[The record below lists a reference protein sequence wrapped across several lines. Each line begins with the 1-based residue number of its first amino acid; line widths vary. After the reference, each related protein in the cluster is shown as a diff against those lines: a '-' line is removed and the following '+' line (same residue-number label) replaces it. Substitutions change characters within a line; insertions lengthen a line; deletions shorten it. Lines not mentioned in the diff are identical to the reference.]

1 MRHTGGM
8 DATTSTNAAVGDLPT
23 TLQIGRLS
31 VSPPVVLA
39 PMAGVTTA
47 PYRTLC
53 RRFGNEM
60 AFDDTTQPPG
70 DATNAV
76 GGLYVNQMITARA
89 LIEGHRKMM
98 ESAKY
103 ADGETPRSIQLYGTD
118 PYWIGEAVKK
128 LVSEGAVDHIDMNLG
143 CPVAKITRHGGG
155 SALPWRH
162 NLLRDIVRA
171 MVSNAEDVPVTLK
184 FRIGIDDDHITM
196 LDTGKIAEDEGAA
209 AVALHARTAEQAYSG
224 TARWDTIA
232 ELKQHVTSIPVL
244 GNGDIW
250 EASDAIAMMRE
261 TGCDGVVIG
270 RGCLGRPWLF
280 RELTQGLSGRDITPA
295 PSLHGVIK
303 IMTTHL
309 DLLTDWLG
317 EDRGTRD
324 FRKHT
329 SWYLKG
335 FPVGGQFRQQVNQ
348 MKSREQ
354 MLDLLHSLEDEEFPP
369 EAARLT
375 RGHSHG
381 PKRVILPYGWLDDR
395 ESRTPPGVKADAFTS
410 GG

>member
-1 MRHTGGM
+1 MTV
-8 DATTSTNAAVGDLPT
+8 T
-23 TLQIGRLS
+23 
-31 VSPPVVLA
+31 PPVVLA

-60 AFDDTTQPPG
+60 AYDDATPAPG
-70 DATNAV
+70 DAVTAV

-89 LIEGHRKMM
+89 LIEGHQKMLH
-98 ESAKY
+98 AARY

-118 PYWIGEAVKK
+118 PYWIGEGVKK
-128 LVSEGAVDHIDMNLG
+128 LVGEGSVDHIDMNLG
-143 CPVAKITRHGGG
+143 CPVPKITRHGGG

-162 NLLRDIVRA
+162 RLLRDIVRA
-171 MVSNAEDVPVTLK
+171 MVSNAGDIPVTLK

-224 TARWDTIA
+224 NARWDSIGQ
-232 ELKQHVTSIPVL
+232 LKQHVTSIPVL

-250 EASDAIAMMRE
+250 EASDAIAMMQQ

-280 RELTQGLSGRDITPA
+280 RELTQGLRGDDITPA
-295 PSLHGVIK
+295 PSFHGVVK
-303 IMTTHL
+303 IMLEHL
-309 DLLTDWLG
+309 DLLTTWLG

-335 FPVGGQFRQQVNQ
+335 FPVGGQIRQQINQ
-348 MKSREQ
+348 MNSREE
-354 MLDLLHSLEDEEFPP
+354 MLSILETLPDVEFPP
-369 EAARLT
+369 EAARVT

-381 PKRVILPYGWLDDR
+381 PKRVILPHGWLENRDDP
-395 ESRTPPGVKADAFTS
+395 TPPGVLASAFSS

>member
-1 MRHTGGM
+1 
-8 DATTSTNAAVGDLPT
+8 
-23 TLQIGRLS
+23 
-31 VSPPVVLA
+31 
-39 PMAGVTTA
+39 MAGVTTA
-47 PYRTLC
+47 PYRTMC

-60 AFDDTTQPPG
+60 AYDDPNPAPG
-70 DATNAV
+70 DAVTAT

-89 LIEGHRKMM
+89 LIEGHKKMLH
-98 ESAKY
+98 SARY

-118 PYWIGEAVKK
+118 PYWIGEGVKK
-128 LVSEGAVDHIDMNLG
+128 LVDEGAVDHIDMNLG

-162 NLLRDIVRA
+162 HLLRDIVRA
-171 MVSNAEDVPVTLK
+171 MVSNAGDIPVTLK

-224 TARWDTIA
+224 NARWDTIA

-250 EASDAIAMMRE
+250 EASDAIEMMTQ

-280 RELTQGLSGRDITPA
+280 RELTQGLAGRDITPA

-335 FPVGGQFRQQVNQ
+335 FPVGGQLRQQINQ
-348 MKSREQ
+348 MKSRDQ
-354 MLDLLHSLEDEEFPP
+354 MLELLGTLVDEEFPA

-381 PKRVILPYGWLDDR
+381 PKRVVLPHGWL
-395 ESRTPPGVKADAFTS
+395 ESREDPTPPGALASAFSS

>member
-1 MRHTGGM
+1 M
-8 DATTSTNAAVGDLPT
+8 DSETSPT
-23 TLQIGRLS
+23 AMTAGIPTSLHIGRLT
-31 VSPPVVLA
+31 VTPPVVLA

-60 AFDDTTQPPG
+60 AYDDATQPPG
-70 DATNAV
+70 DAVTAT

-89 LIEGHRKMM
+89 LIEGHRKML

-128 LVSEGAVDHIDMNLG
+128 LVGEGAVDHIDMNLG

-184 FRIGIDDDHITM
+184 FRVGIDDDHITM
-196 LDTGKIAEDEGAA
+196 LDTGKIAEDEGAS

-224 TARWDTIA
+224 TARWEAIG

-250 EASDAIAMMRE
+250 EASDAIAMMRQ

-280 RELTQGLSGRDITPA
+280 RELTQGLSGRDVTPA
-295 PSLHGVIK
+295 PSLHGVIR

-317 EDRGTRD
+317 VDRGTRD

-329 SWYLKG
+329 GWYLKG
-335 FPVGGQFRQQVNQ
+335 FPVGGELRQKINQ
-348 MKSREQ
+348 MSSREE
-354 MLDLLHSLEDEEFPP
+354 MLDLLSTLPDEEFPP
-369 EAARLT
+369 SAARMT

-381 PKRVILPYGWLDDR
+381 PKRVVLPHGWLDDR
-395 ESRTPPGVKADAFTS
+395 DSRVPPGVKADAFTS

>member
-1 MRHTGGM
+1 M
-8 DATTSTNAAVGDLPT
+8 SVIPSSLS
-23 TLQIGRLS
+23 IGRIT
-31 VSPPVVLA
+31 VTPPVVLA

-60 AFDDTTQPPG
+60 PFADDTPAPG
-70 DATNAV
+70 DAVTAT

-89 LIEGHRKMM
+89 LMEGHKKMLH
-98 ESAKY
+98 SAEF

-128 LVSEGAVDHIDMNLG
+128 LVDEGKVDHIDMNLG
-143 CPVAKITRHGGG
+143 CPVPKVTRHGGG
-155 SALPWRH
+155 SALPWH
-162 NLLRDIVRA
+162 HHLLRDIVNA
-171 MVSNAEDVPVTLK
+171 MVSNAQDVPVTLK

-196 LDTGKIAEDEGAA
+196 LDTGRIAEDEGAA

-224 TARWDTIA
+224 NARWDAIA

-250 EASDAIAMMRE
+250 EAADAVAMME
-261 TGCDGVVIG
+261 QSGCDGVVVG

-280 RELTQGLSGRDITPA
+280 RELAEGLRGDPITAA
-295 PSLHGVIK
+295 PSMHEVIR
-303 IMTTHL
+303 IMVTHL
-309 DLLTDWLG
+309 DLLTEWLG

-329 SWYLKG
+329 SWYLRG
-335 FPVGGQFRQQVNQ
+335 FAVGGEVRRRIA
-348 MKSREQ
+348 MMSSRAD
-354 MLDLLHSLEDEEFPP
+354 MLSILETLDDEVFPP

-381 PKRVILPYGWLDDR
+381 PKKVILPHGWIEGRDDH
-395 ESRTPPGVKADAFTS
+395 TPPGVLASAFSS

>member
-1 MRHTGGM
+1 MS
-8 DATTSTNAAVGDLPT
+8 ALPT
-23 TLQIGRLS
+23 ELKIGPIT

-60 AFDDTTQPPG
+60 PYDEDNPAPG
-70 DATNAV
+70 DAKNAS

-89 LIEGHRKMM
+89 LIEGHKKMM
-98 ESAKY
+98 HSAEF
-103 ADGETPRSIQLYGTD
+103 AEGETPRSIQLYGTD
-118 PYWIGEAVKK
+118 PYWIGEGVKK
-128 LVSEGAVDHIDMNLG
+128 LVSEGKVDHIDMNLG

-162 NLLRDIVRA
+162 ALLRDIVKA
-171 MVSNAEDVPVTLK
+171 MVSNAEGVPVTLK

-209 AVALHARTAEQAYSG
+209 AIALHARTAEQAYSG
-224 TARWDTIA
+224 TARWEAIG
-232 ELKQHVTSIPVL
+232 ELKSHVTSIPVL

-250 EASDAIAMMRE
+250 EASDAIAMME
-261 TGCDGVVIG
+261 QTGCDGVVVG

-280 RELTQGLSGRDITPA
+280 RELTQGLRGDDITPA
-295 PSLHGVIK
+295 PSLHGVVK
-303 IMTTHL
+303 IMVTHL

-335 FPVGGQFRQQVNQ
+335 FPVGGKLRKEIS
-348 MKSREQ
+348 MMSSREE
-354 MLDLLHSLEDEEFPP
+354 MLDILGTLTDQEFPP

-381 PKRVILPYGWLDDR
+381 PRKVALPHGWLTTRDDP
-395 ESRTPPGVKADAFTS
+395 TPPGVLASSFSS

>member
-1 MRHTGGM
+1 MES
-8 DATTSTNAAVGDLPT
+8 ATDSLPT
-23 TLQIGRLS
+23 TLKIGRMT

-53 RRFGNEM
+53 RRFGNGM
-60 AFDDTTQPPG
+60 AFDDATPAPG
-70 DATNAV
+70 DATSAH

-89 LIEGHRKMM
+89 LIEGHAKMLH
-98 ESAKY
+98 SAQF
-103 ADGETPRSIQLYGTD
+103 AEGENPRSIQLYGTD

-128 LVSEGAVDHIDMNLG
+128 LVGEGKVDHIDMNLG
-143 CPVAKITRHGGG
+143 CPVPKVTRHGGG
-155 SALPWRH
+155 SALPWH
-162 NLLRDIVRA
+162 HHLLRDIARA
-171 MVSNAEDVPVTLK
+171 MVSNAEDIPVTLK
-184 FRIGIDDDHITM
+184 FRIGIDDEHVTM
-196 LDTGKIAEDEGAA
+196 LDTGRIAEDEGIA

-224 TARWDTIA
+224 NARWDAIG
-232 ELKQHVTSIPVL
+232 ELKSRVTSIPVL

-250 EASDAIAMMRE
+250 EASDAIAMME
-261 TGCDGVVIG
+261 HTGCDGVVVG

-280 RELTQGLSGRDITPA
+280 RELTEGLRGDTITPA
-295 PSLHGVIK
+295 PSMHEVIR
-303 IMTTHL
+303 IMVEHL

-317 EDRGTRD
+317 TDRGTRD

-335 FPVGGQFRQQVNQ
+335 FAVGGSVRKQIA
-348 MKSREQ
+348 MMSSRDE
-354 MLDLLHSLEDEEFPP
+354 MLSILETLDDEPFPDG
-369 EAARLT
+369 AARLT

-381 PKRVILPYGWLDDR
+381 PRRVVLPNGWLESRDD
-395 ESRTPPGVKADAFTS
+395 RTPPGVLASAFSS

>member
-1 MRHTGGM
+1 MT
-8 DATTSTNAAVGDLPT
+8 ATIAPNAALPQQ
-23 TLQIGRLS
+23 LSIGRMT

-53 RRFGNEM
+53 RRFGAEQ
-60 AFDDTTQPPG
+60 AFDDPTPTPG
-70 DATNAV
+70 DERTAP

-89 LIEGHRKMM
+89 LIEGHKKMLHAS
-98 ESAKY
+98 EFAE
-103 ADGETPRSIQLYGTD
+103 GETPRSIQLYGTD

-128 LVSEGAVDHIDMNLG
+128 LVGEGRVDHIDMNLG
-143 CPVAKITRHGGG
+143 CPVPKVTRHGGG

-171 MVSNAEDVPVTLK
+171 MVANAEDVPITLK

-196 LDTGKIAEDEGAA
+196 LDTGRIAEDEGAA

-224 TARWDTIA
+224 TARWDAIG
-232 ELKQHVTSIPVL
+232 ELKSHVTSIPVL

-250 EASDAIAMMRE
+250 EASDAIAMMQY
-261 TGCDGVVIG
+261 TGCDGVVVG

-280 RELTQGLSGRDITPA
+280 RELSEGLTGRPISPA
-295 PSLHGVIK
+295 PSLHEVVA
-303 IMTTHL
+303 IMLEHL
-309 DLLTDWLG
+309 DLLSAWLG
-317 EDRGTRD
+317 DDRGVRD

-335 FPVGGQFRQQVNQ
+335 FPVGPAMRHELGQLADRQQ
-348 MKSREQ
+348 
-354 MLDLLHSLEDEEFPP
+354 LIDLLERFADEPFPP

-381 PKRVILPYGWLDDR
+381 PKRVVLPHGWLADRDDP
-395 ESRTPPGVKADAFTS
+395 TPPGAASAAYTS

>member
-1 MRHTGGM
+1 
-8 DATTSTNAAVGDLPT
+8 
-23 TLQIGRLS
+23 
-31 VSPPVVLA
+31 
-39 PMAGVTTA
+39 MAGVTTA

-60 AFDDTTQPPG
+60 AYDETAQPPG
-70 DATNAV
+70 DSTTAV

-89 LIEGHRKMM
+89 LIEGHKKMLQ
-98 ESAKY
+98 SARY
-103 ADGETPRSIQLYGTD
+103 AAGETPRSIQLYGTD

-128 LVSEGAVDHIDMNLG
+128 LVDEGAVDHIDMNLG

-155 SALPWRH
+155 SALPWRQV
-162 NLLRDIVRA
+162 LLRDIVRA
-171 MVSNAEDVPVTLK
+171 MVANAGDIPVTLK

-209 AVALHARTAEQAYSG
+209 AVALHARTAHQAYSG
-224 TARWDTIA
+224 TARWEAIA

-250 EASDAIAMMRE
+250 EASDAIAMMTQ

-280 RELTQGLSGRDITPA
+280 RELTQGLEGRDITPA

-317 EDRGTRD
+317 VDRGTRD

-329 SWYLKG
+329 GWYLKG
-335 FPVGGQFRQQVNQ
+335 FPVGGELRQKINQ
-348 MKSREQ
+348 MSSREQ
-354 MLDLLHSLEDEEFPP
+354 MLDLLGSLHDEEFPP
-369 EAARLT
+369 GAARMT
-375 RGHSHG
+375 RGHSYG
-381 PKRVILPYGWLDDR
+381 PKKVSLPHGWLNDR
-395 ESRTPPGVKADAFTS
+395 DNPVPPGVKASAFTS

>member
-1 MRHTGGM
+1 MT
-8 DATTSTNAAVGDLPT
+8 
-23 TLQIGRLS
+23 

-53 RRFGNEM
+53 RRFGNNIPYDQP
-60 AFDDTTQPPG
+60 ALPPG
-70 DATNAV
+70 DARTAT

-89 LIEGHRKMM
+89 LIEGHEKMLRAAAFAEG
-98 ESAKY
+98 ES
-103 ADGETPRSIQLYGTD
+103 PRSIQLYGTD

-128 LVSEGAVDHIDMNLG
+128 LVGEGSVDHIDMNLG
-143 CPVAKITRHGGG
+143 CPVPKVTRHGGG

-162 NLLRDIVRA
+162 HLLREIVRA
-171 MVSNAEDVPVTLK
+171 MVTNAEDVPVTLK
-184 FRIGIDDDHITM
+184 FRVGIDDDHITM
-196 LDTGKIAEDEGAA
+196 FDTGRIAEDEGVAA
-209 AVALHARTAEQAYSG
+209 IALHARTTEQAYSG
-224 TARWDTIA
+224 MARWDSIG

-250 EASDAIAMMRE
+250 EASDAITMME
-261 TGCDGVVIG
+261 QTGCDGVVVG

-280 RELTQGLSGRDITPA
+280 RELTEGLRGEPITPA
-295 PSLHGVIK
+295 PSLHEIIR
-303 IMTTHL
+303 IMVTHL
-309 DLLTDWLG
+309 DLLTDWMG
-317 EDRGTRD
+317 TDRGTRD

-335 FPVGGQFRQQVNQ
+335 FPVGGELRKKIA
-348 MKSREQ
+348 MMSSRDE
-354 MLDLLHSLEDEEFPP
+354 MLSILETLEDEPFPA

-381 PKRVILPYGWLDDR
+381 PKKVILPHGWL
-395 ESRTPPGVKADAFTS
+395 ESRDDPTPPGALASAYAS

>member
-1 MRHTGGM
+1 MS
-8 DATTSTNAAVGDLPT
+8 ALPT
-23 TLQIGRLS
+23 ELKIGPIT

-60 AFDDTTQPPG
+60 AYDDTTPAPG
-70 DATNAV
+70 DAQNAS

-89 LIEGHRKMM
+89 LIEGHKKMM
-98 ESAKY
+98 HSAEF
-103 ADGETPRSIQLYGTD
+103 AEGETPRSIQLYGTD
-118 PYWIGEAVKK
+118 PYWIGEGVKK
-128 LVSEGAVDHIDMNLG
+128 LVSEGKVDHIDMNLG

-162 NLLRDIVRA
+162 ALLRDIVKA
-171 MVSNAEDVPVTLK
+171 MVSNAEGVPVTLK

-209 AVALHARTAEQAYSG
+209 AIALHARTAEQAYSG
-224 TARWDTIA
+224 TARWETIG
-232 ELKQHVTSIPVL
+232 ELKSHITSIPVL

-250 EASDAIAMMRE
+250 EASDAIAMME
-261 TGCDGVVIG
+261 QTGCDGVVVG

-280 RELTQGLSGRDITPA
+280 RELTQGLRGDVITPA
-295 PSLHGVIK
+295 PSLHGVVK
-303 IMTTHL
+303 IMVTHL

-335 FPVGGQFRQQVNQ
+335 FSVGGKLRKEIS
-348 MKSREQ
+348 MMSSREE
-354 MLDLLHSLEDEEFPP
+354 MLDILGTLKDEEFPP

-381 PKRVILPYGWLDDR
+381 PRKVALPHGWLTTRDDP
-395 ESRTPPGVKADAFTS
+395 TPPGVLASAFSS

>member
-1 MRHTGGM
+1 MGM
-8 DATTSTNAAVGDLPT
+8 ESLPT
-23 TLQIGRLS
+23 ELKIGRMT

-60 AFDDTTQPPG
+60 PYDDPTPAPG
-70 DATNAV
+70 DATTAI

-89 LIEGHRKMM
+89 LIEGHQKMLHAAQFA
-98 ESAKY
+98 E
-103 ADGETPRSIQLYGTD
+103 GENPRSIQLYGTD

-128 LVSEGAVDHIDMNLG
+128 LVDEGQVDHIDMNLG
-143 CPVAKITRHGGG
+143 CPVPKVTRHGGG
-155 SALPWRH
+155 SALPWH
-162 NLLRDIVRA
+162 HHLLRDIVRA
-171 MVSNAEDVPVTLK
+171 MVSNSGDIPVTLK

-224 TARWDTIA
+224 TARWEAIA

-261 TGCDGVVIG
+261 TGCDGVVVG

-280 RELTQGLSGRDITPA
+280 RELAQGLRGDDITPA
-295 PSLHGVIK
+295 PSLHGVINV
-303 IMTTHL
+303 MVEHL
-309 DLLTDWLG
+309 DLLTTWLG

-335 FPVGGQFRQQVNQ
+335 FPVGGAIRKEVA
-348 MKSREQ
+348 MMTSRED
-354 MLDLLHSLEDEEFPP
+354 MLGVLQALPNEAFPP

-381 PKRVILPYGWLDDR
+381 PKRVVLPHGWL
-395 ESRTPPGVKADAFTS
+395 ESRDDPTPPGALASSFVS

>member
-1 MRHTGGM
+1 M
-8 DATTSTNAAVGDLPT
+8 DASTTPDAAVADLPT
-23 TLQIGRLS
+23 TLQIGRMT

-39 PMAGVTTA
+39 PMAGVPTA

-70 DATNAV
+70 DATTAV

-89 LIEGHRKMM
+89 LIEGHRKMLAA
-98 ESAKY
+98 AKF

-128 LVSEGAVDHIDMNLG
+128 LVSEGSADHIDMNLG

-184 FRIGIDDDHITM
+184 FRVGIDDAHITM

-224 TARWDTIA
+224 NARWNTIA

-250 EASDAIAMMRE
+250 EATDAIAMMRE

-309 DLLTDWLG
+309 DLLTNWLG
-317 EDRGTRD
+317 TDRGTRD

-335 FPVGGQFRQQVNQ
+335 FPVGGELRQRINQ

-354 MLDLLHSLEDEEFPP
+354 MLELLATLPDEEFPP
-369 EAARLT
+369 GAARLT

-381 PKRVILPYGWLDDR
+381 PKRVVLPHGWLDDR
-395 ESRTPPGVKADAFTS
+395 ESRIPPGVKADAFTS

>member
-1 MRHTGGM
+1 VIPRNL
-8 DATTSTNAAVGDLPT
+8 S
-23 TLQIGRLS
+23 IGRMT
-31 VSPPVVLA
+31 VTPPVVLA

-60 AFDDTTQPPG
+60 AFDDDAQAPG
-70 DATNAV
+70 DAFTAT

-89 LIEGHRKMM
+89 LMEGHKKMLH
-98 ESAKY
+98 SAEF
-103 ADGETPRSIQLYGTD
+103 AEGETPRSIQLYGTD

-128 LVSEGAVDHIDMNLG
+128 LVDEGKVDHIDMNLG
-143 CPVAKITRHGGG
+143 CPVPKVTRHGGG
-155 SALPWRH
+155 SALPWH
-162 NLLRDIVRA
+162 HHLLRDIVNA
-171 MVSNAEDVPVTLK
+171 MVSNAQDVPVTLK

-196 LDTGKIAEDEGAA
+196 LDTGRIAEDEGAA

-224 TARWDTIA
+224 TARWDAIG

-250 EASDAIAMMRE
+250 EAADAVAMME
-261 TGCDGVVIG
+261 HSGCDGVVVG

-280 RELTQGLSGRDITPA
+280 RELAEGLRGDAITDA
-295 PSLHGVIK
+295 PSMHEVIR
-303 IMTTHL
+303 IMVTHL
-309 DLLTDWLG
+309 DLLTEWLG
-317 EDRGTRD
+317 EDRGNRD

-335 FPVGGQFRQQVNQ
+335 FAVGGEVRRRIA
-348 MKSREQ
+348 MMSSRAD
-354 MLDLLHSLEDEEFPP
+354 MLSILETLDDEVFPL

-381 PKRVILPYGWLDDR
+381 PKKVILPHGWI
-395 ESRTPPGVKADAFTS
+395 ESRDDHTPPGALANAFSS

>member
-1 MRHTGGM
+1 MIP
-8 DATTSTNAAVGDLPT
+8 TSLS
-23 TLQIGRLS
+23 IGRLT

-53 RRFGNEM
+53 RRFGNGM
-60 AFDDTTQPPG
+60 AFDDPTPPAG
-70 DATNAV
+70 DAVTAT

-89 LIEGHRKMM
+89 LIEGHEKMLR
-98 ESAKY
+98 AAAY

-128 LVSEGAVDHIDMNLG
+128 LVDEGAVDHIDLNLG
-143 CPVAKITRHGGG
+143 CPVPKVTRHGGG
-155 SALPWRH
+155 SALPWHH
-162 NLLRDIVRA
+162 NLLRNIVRA
-171 MVSNAEDVPVTLK
+171 MVSNAEDVPITLK

-196 LDTGKIAEDEGAA
+196 FDTGRIAEDEGASA
-209 AVALHARTAEQAYSG
+209 IALHARTTEQSYSG
-224 TARWDTIA
+224 TARWDSIG

-250 EASDAIAMMRE
+250 EASDALAMME
-261 TGCDGVVIG
+261 HTGCDGVVVG

-280 RELTQGLSGRDITPA
+280 RELTEALRGEPITPA
-295 PSLHGVIK
+295 PSLHEVIR
-303 IMTTHL
+303 IMVTHL
-309 DLLTDWLG
+309 DLLTDWMG
-317 EDRGTRD
+317 TDRGTRD

-335 FPVGGQFRQQVNQ
+335 FAVGGEVRKTIS
-348 MKSREQ
+348 MMSSRED
-354 MLDLLHSLEDEEFPP
+354 MLAILETLDDEPFPKG
-369 EAARLT
+369 AGRLT

-381 PKRVILPYGWLDDR
+381 PKKVVLPHGWF
-395 ESRTPPGVKADAFTS
+395 ESRDDPTPPGALASAFVS

>member
-1 MRHTGGM
+1 
-8 DATTSTNAAVGDLPT
+8 
-23 TLQIGRLS
+23 
-31 VSPPVVLA
+31 
-39 PMAGVTTA
+39 MAGVTTA

-60 AFDDTTQPPG
+60 AYDDSTPAPGNATT
-70 DATNAV
+70 AV

-89 LIEGHRKMM
+89 LIEGHKKMLH
-98 ESAKY
+98 SAKF
-103 ADGETPRSIQLYGTD
+103 AEGETPRSIQLYGTD

-128 LVSEGAVDHIDMNLG
+128 LVDEGSVDHIDMNLG

-162 NLLRDIVRA
+162 QLLRDIVRA
-171 MVSNAEDVPVTLK
+171 MVSNAGDIPVTLK

-209 AVALHARTAEQAYSG
+209 AIALHARTAEQAYSG

-250 EASDAIAMMRE
+250 EASDAIAMMQE

-280 RELTQGLSGRDITPA
+280 RQLTQGLQGREITPA
-295 PSLHGVIK
+295 PSLHGVVK

-309 DLLTDWLG
+309 DLLTEWLG

-335 FPVGGQFRQQVNQ
+335 FPVGGQLRKQIS
-348 MKSREQ
+348 MMSSREE
-354 MLDLLHSLEDEEFPP
+354 MLDILGSLADEEFPP

-381 PKRVILPYGWLDDR
+381 PKRVALPHGWLDNR
-395 ESRTPPGVKADAFTS
+395 EDPTPPGVLASAFSS

>member
-1 MRHTGGM
+1 M
-8 DATTSTNAAVGDLPT
+8 
-23 TLQIGRLS
+23 TLHIGPLS
-31 VSPPVVLA
+31 VTPPVVLA

-53 RRFGNEM
+53 RRFGNRM
-60 AFDDTTQPPG
+60 AFDDTTTPPG
-70 DATNAV
+70 DATTAV

-89 LIEGHRKMM
+89 LLEGHQKMLHTATF
-98 ESAKY
+98 S
-103 ADGETPRSIQLYGTD
+103 DDETPRSIQLYGTD
-118 PYWIGEAVKK
+118 PYWIGEGVRK
-128 LVSEGAVDHIDMNLG
+128 LVSEGRVDHIDMNLG
-143 CPVAKITRHGGG
+143 CPVAKVTRHGGG
-155 SALPWRH
+155 SALPWHH

-171 MVSNAEDVPVTLK
+171 MVAAADGIPITLK
-184 FRIGIDDDHITM
+184 FRIGIDDDHLTY

-224 TARWDTIA
+224 SARWDAISA
-232 ELKQHVTSIPVL
+232 LKSHVTSIPVL

-250 EASDAIAMMRE
+250 EASDAEAMMRE

-280 RELTQGLSGRDITPA
+280 QELAEAFAGEPISPA
-295 PSLHGVIK
+295 PRLHEMIH

-309 DLLTDWLG
+309 DLLTEWLG
-317 EDRGTRD
+317 EGRGIRD

-335 FPVGGQFRQQVNQ
+335 FPVGSQVRQGLNQ
-348 MKSREQ
+348 MSSRQE
-354 MLDLLHSLEDEEFPP
+354 MLDTLLAMPDVGFPA

-381 PKRVILPYGWLDDR
+381 PRRVVLPHGWI
-395 ESRTPPGVKADAFTS
+395 ESRDDHTPPGVSADAFTS

>member
-1 MRHTGGM
+1 MTP
-8 DATTSTNAAVGDLPT
+8 SAAAELK
-23 TLQIGRLS
+23 IGTIA

-53 RRFGNEM
+53 RRFGNEQ
-60 AFDDTTQPPG
+60 AFDDQTPSPG
-70 DATNAV
+70 DSSSAL

-89 LIEGHRKMM
+89 LMEGHQKMLRTA
-98 ESAKY
+98 EF

-128 LVSEGAVDHIDMNLG
+128 LVDEGRVDHIDMNLG
-143 CPVAKITRHGGG
+143 CPAPKITRHGGG
-155 SALPWRH
+155 SALPWHLVLMR
-162 NLLRDIVRA
+162 NIVRA
-171 MVSNAEDVPVTLK
+171 MVSNAQGIPVTLK

-196 LDTGKIAEDEGAA
+196 LDTGSIAEQEGAA
-209 AVALHARTAEQAYSG
+209 AIALHARTAEQAYSG
-224 TARWDTIA
+224 NARWDAIG

-250 EASDAIAMMRE
+250 EASDALAMMRQ
-261 TGCDGVVIG
+261 TGCDGVVVG

-280 RELTQGLSGRDITPA
+280 RELSEGLSGREISTA
-295 PSLHGVIK
+295 PSLHEVVA
-303 IMTTHL
+303 IMLEHL
-309 DLLTDWLG
+309 RLLTEWMGD
-317 EDRGTRD
+317 DRGTRD

-335 FPVGGQFRQQVNQ
+335 FPVGSKIRQSMN
-348 MKSREQ
+348 MMSSRDE
-354 MLDLLHSLEDEEFPP
+354 MLEVLDGIADEAFPP

-381 PKRVILPYGWLDDR
+381 PKSVALPHGWLDDR
-395 ESRTPPGVKADAFTS
+395 NDPTPPGAAAEAYTS

>member
-1 MRHTGGM
+1 ME
-8 DATTSTNAAVGDLPT
+8 SLPT
-23 TLQIGRLS
+23 SLQIGRMT

-60 AFDDTTQPPG
+60 PFDDPTPAPG
-70 DATNAV
+70 DAVTAV

-98 ESAKY
+98 ESARY
-103 ADGETPRSIQLYGTD
+103 AEGETPRSIQLYGTD

-128 LVSEGAVDHIDMNLG
+128 LVDEGSVDHIDMNLG

-162 NLLRDIVRA
+162 RLLRDIVRA
-171 MVSNAEDVPVTLK
+171 MVANAGDVPVTLK

-209 AVALHARTAEQAYSG
+209 SVALHARTAEQAYSG
-224 TARWDTIA
+224 NARWDAIA
-232 ELKQHVTSIPVL
+232 ELKHHVSSIPVL

-250 EASDAIAMMRE
+250 EAADAIEMMRQ

-280 RELTQGLSGRDITPA
+280 RELTQGLEGRDITPA
-295 PSLHGVIK
+295 PSLQGVIK
-303 IMTTHL
+303 VMVEHL
-309 DLLTDWLG
+309 DLLCAWLG

-329 SWYLKG
+329 GWYLKG
-335 FPVGGQFRQQVNQ
+335 FAVGGEVRQRINQ
-348 MKSREQ
+348 MSSRDE
-354 MLDLLHSLEDEEFPP
+354 MLSILEALPDEEFPP
-369 EAARLT
+369 EAARMT

-381 PKRVILPYGWLDDR
+381 PKRVVLPHGWLDDR
-395 ESRTPPGVKADAFTS
+395 EESTPPGAMASAFSS

>member
-1 MRHTGGM
+1 M
-8 DATTSTNAAVGDLPT
+8 DSSESPPSAVDSHPT
-23 TLQIGRLS
+23 ELKIGPIT

-60 AFDDTTQPPG
+60 AYDDPTPAPG
-70 DATNAV
+70 DATTAS

-89 LIEGHRKMM
+89 LIEGHRKMLH
-98 ESAKY
+98 SAKF
-103 ADGETPRSIQLYGTD
+103 ADDETPRSIQLYGTD

-128 LVSEGAVDHIDMNLG
+128 LVSEGQVDHIDMNLG
-143 CPVAKITRHGGG
+143 CPVPKVTRHGGG
-155 SALPWRH
+155 SALPWRQV
-162 NLLRDIVRA
+162 LLRDIVRA
-171 MVSNAEDVPVTLK
+171 MVSNAEGLPVTLK
-184 FRIGIDDDHITM
+184 FRIGIDEDHITM

-224 TARWDTIA
+224 TARWDAIG
-232 ELKQHVTSIPVL
+232 ELKNHVTSIPML

-250 EASDAIAMMRE
+250 EASDAIAMME
-261 TGCDGVVIG
+261 QTGCDGVVVG

-280 RELTQGLSGRDITPA
+280 RELTQGLAGRDITPA
-295 PSLHGVIK
+295 PSLHGVVK
-303 IMTTHL
+303 VMVTHL

-335 FPVGGQFRQQVNQ
+335 FPVGGQLRKRVA
-348 MKSREQ
+348 MMTSREE
-354 MLDLLHSLEDEEFPP
+354 MLEILGSLEDEEFPP

-381 PKRVILPYGWLDDR
+381 PKSVALPHGWLD
-395 ESRTPPGVKADAFTS
+395 SRDDPTPPGVLASAFAS

>member
-1 MRHTGGM
+1 M
-8 DATTSTNAAVGDLPT
+8 DSLPT
-23 TLQIGRLS
+23 ELKIGPIT

-60 AFDDTTQPPG
+60 AYDDTTPAPG
-70 DATNAV
+70 DAQTAR
-76 GGLYVNQMITARA
+76 GGMYVNQMITARA

-98 ESAKY
+98 HSAKF
-103 ADGETPRSIQLYGTD
+103 AEGETPRSIQLYGTD

-128 LVSEGAVDHIDMNLG
+128 LVGEGEVDHIDMNLG
-143 CPVAKITRHGGG
+143 CPMAKITRHGGG
-155 SALPWRH
+155 SALPWRKE
-162 NLLRDIVRA
+162 LLRDIVGA
-171 MVSNAEDVPVTLK
+171 MVSNAEGVPVTLK

-224 TARWDTIA
+224 HARWHAIG
-232 ELKQHVTSIPVL
+232 ELKQAVTSIPVL

-250 EASDAIAMMRE
+250 EASDAIAMME
-261 TGCDGVVIG
+261 QTGCDGVVIG

-280 RELTQGLSGRDITPA
+280 RELSEGLRGDPITPA
-295 PSLHGVIK
+295 PSLHEVVN
-303 IMTTHL
+303 IMVTHL

-317 EDRGTRD
+317 TDRGTRD

-335 FPVGGQFRQQVNQ
+335 FPVGGQMRKNLS
-348 MKSREQ
+348 MMTSREH
-354 MLDLLHSLEDEEFPP
+354 MLELLHSLDDEAFPP

-381 PKRVILPYGWLDDR
+381 PKRVALPHGWLETR
-395 ESRTPPGVKADAFTS
+395 EDRTPPGVLAGAFTS

>member
-1 MRHTGGM
+1 
-8 DATTSTNAAVGDLPT
+8 
-23 TLQIGRLS
+23 
-31 VSPPVVLA
+31 
-39 PMAGVTTA
+39 MAGVTTA
-47 PYRTLC
+47 PYRTMC

-60 AFDDTTQPPG
+60 AYDDATAAPG
-70 DATNAV
+70 DAVTAV

-89 LIEGHRKMM
+89 LIEGHKKMLQ
-98 ESAKY
+98 SAKY
-103 ADGETPRSIQLYGTD
+103 ADDETPRSIQLYGTD

-128 LVSEGAVDHIDMNLG
+128 LVDEGAVDHIDMNLG
-143 CPVAKITRHGGG
+143 CPVPKVTRHGGG

-162 NLLRDIVRA
+162 NLLRDITRA
-171 MVSNAEDVPVTLK
+171 MVSNAGEIPVTLK

-224 TARWDTIA
+224 NARWDAIG

-250 EASDAIAMMRE
+250 EASDAIAMMTQ

-280 RELTQGLSGRDITPA
+280 RELAQGLRGNDITPA
-295 PSLHGVIK
+295 PTLHGVIK
-303 IMTTHL
+303 IMVEHL
-309 DLLTDWLG
+309 NLLTEWLG

-335 FPVGGQFRQQVNQ
+335 FPVGGAVRKEVA
-348 MKSREQ
+348 MMTSRED
-354 MLDLLHSLEDEEFPP
+354 MLGVLLALPDEVFPP
-369 EAARLT
+369 DAARLT

-381 PKRVILPYGWLDDR
+381 PKRVVLPHGWLD
-395 ESRTPPGVKADAFTS
+395 SRDDPTPPGALASAFVS

>member
-1 MRHTGGM
+1 M
-8 DATTSTNAAVGDLPT
+8 DASPSSNTSPTDLPT
-23 TLQIGRLS
+23 SLQIGRLT

-60 AFDDTTQPPG
+60 AFDDTTPAPG
-70 DATNAV
+70 DSTHAV

-89 LIEGHRKMM
+89 LIEGHRKML

-128 LVSEGAVDHIDMNLG
+128 LVGEGAVDHIDINLG

-162 NLLRDIVRA
+162 RLLRDIVRA
-171 MVSNAEDVPVTLK
+171 MVSNAEDVPITLK
-184 FRIGIDDDHITM
+184 FRIGIDDDHVTM
-196 LDTGKIAEDEGAA
+196 LDTGKIAEDEGAS

-224 TARWDTIA
+224 TARWESIA
-232 ELKQHVTSIPVL
+232 ELKAHVTSIPVL

-250 EASDAIAMMRE
+250 QASDAIAMMRE
-261 TGCDGVVIG
+261 TGCEGVVIG

-280 RELTQGLSGRDITPA
+280 RELTQGPSGREITPA

-309 DLLTDWLG
+309 DLLTNWLG
-317 EDRGTRD
+317 TDRGTRD

-335 FPVGGQFRQQVNQ
+335 FPVGGELRQRIN
-348 MKSREQ
+348 MMSSREE
-354 MLDLLHSLEDEEFPP
+354 MLALLESLPDEDFPLD
-369 EAARLT
+369 AARMT

-381 PKRVILPYGWLDDR
+381 PKRVVLPHGWLDDR
-395 ESRTPPGVKADAFTS
+395 ESTIPPGVKAEAFAS

>member
-1 MRHTGGM
+1 MSAR
-8 DATTSTNAAVGDLPT
+8 PT
-23 TLQIGRLS
+23 ELKIGPIT

-60 AFDDTTQPPG
+60 AYDDTTPAPG
-70 DATNAV
+70 DAQTAS

-89 LIEGHRKMM
+89 LIEGHKKMM
-98 ESAKY
+98 HSAEF

-118 PYWIGEAVKK
+118 PYWIGEGVKK
-128 LVSEGAVDHIDMNLG
+128 LVSEGKVDHIDMNLG

-162 NLLRDIVRA
+162 ALLRDIVKA
-171 MVSNAEDVPVTLK
+171 MVSNAEGVPVTLK

-209 AVALHARTAEQAYSG
+209 AIALHARTAEQAYSG
-224 TARWDTIA
+224 TARWEAIG
-232 ELKQHVTSIPVL
+232 ELKSNITSIPVL

-250 EASDAIAMMRE
+250 EASDAIAMME
-261 TGCDGVVIG
+261 QTGCDGVVVG

-280 RELTQGLSGRDITPA
+280 RELTQGLRGDDITPA
-295 PSLHGVIK
+295 PSLHGVVK
-303 IMTTHL
+303 IMVTHL

-335 FPVGGQFRQQVNQ
+335 FPVGGKLRQQIS
-348 MKSREQ
+348 MMSSREE
-354 MLDLLHSLEDEEFPP
+354 MLDILGTLEDLEFPP

-381 PKRVILPYGWLDDR
+381 PRKVALPYGWLATRDDP
-395 ESRTPPGVKADAFTS
+395 TPPGVLASAFSS

>member
-1 MRHTGGM
+1 M
-8 DATTSTNAAVGDLPT
+8 DSVTSPSTSATDLPT
-23 TLQIGRLS
+23 ELKIGS
-31 VSPPVVLA
+31 ITVSPPVVLA

-60 AFDDTTQPPG
+60 AYDDPTPAPG
-70 DATNAV
+70 DASTAS

-89 LIEGHRKMM
+89 LIEGHQKMLH
-98 ESAKY
+98 SAKF
-103 ADGETPRSIQLYGTD
+103 ADDETPRSIQLYGTD

-128 LVSEGAVDHIDMNLG
+128 LVGEGKVDHIDMNLG
-143 CPVAKITRHGGG
+143 CPVPKVTRHGGG
-155 SALPWRH
+155 SALPWRLA
-162 NLLRDIVRA
+162 LLRDIVRA
-171 MVSNAEDVPVTLK
+171 MVSNAEGIPVTLK
-184 FRIGIDDDHITM
+184 FRIGIDEDHITM

-224 TARWDTIA
+224 TARWEAIA
-232 ELKQHVTSIPVL
+232 ELKKHVTSIPVL

-250 EASDAIAMMRE
+250 EASDAIAMMRQ
-261 TGCDGVVIG
+261 TGCDGVVVG

-280 RELTQGLSGRDITPA
+280 RELTQGLGGRDITPA
-295 PSLHGVIK
+295 PSLHGVTK
-303 IMTTHL
+303 IMIEHL
-309 DLLTDWLG
+309 DLLCAWLG
-317 EDRGTRD
+317 DERGARD

-335 FPVGGQFRQQVNQ
+335 FPVGGQFRKQIS
-348 MKSREQ
+348 MMTGRDDMIK
-354 MLDLLHSLEDEEFPP
+354 MLSSLEDEAFPP

-381 PKRVILPYGWLDDR
+381 PKRVALPHGWLDTRDDP
-395 ESRTPPGVKADAFTS
+395 TPPGVLASAFTS

>member
-1 MRHTGGM
+1 M
-8 DATTSTNAAVGDLPT
+8 DATTSSNAAVADLPT
-23 TLQIGRLS
+23 TLQIGRMT

-60 AFDDTTQPPG
+60 AYDETAQPPG

-162 NLLRDIVRA
+162 QLLRDIVR
-171 MVSNAEDVPVTLK
+171 
-184 FRIGIDDDHITM
+184 G
-196 LDTGKIAEDEGAA
+196 
-209 AVALHARTAEQAYSG
+209 
-224 TARWDTIA
+224 
-232 ELKQHVTSIPVL
+232 
-244 GNGDIW
+244 
-250 EASDAIAMMRE
+250 
-261 TGCDGVVIG
+261 
-270 RGCLGRPWLF
+270 
-280 RELTQGLSGRDITPA
+280 
-295 PSLHGVIK
+295 HGV
-303 IMTTHL
+303 
-309 DLLTDWLG
+309 
-317 EDRGTRD
+317 ER
-324 FRKHT
+324 
-329 SWYLKG
+329 
-335 FPVGGQFRQQVNQ
+335 
-348 MKSREQ
+348 
-354 MLDLLHSLEDEEFPP
+354 
-369 EAARLT
+369 
-375 RGHSHG
+375 
-381 PKRVILPYGWLDDR
+381 
-395 ESRTPPGVKADAFTS
+395 
-410 GG
+410 

>member
-1 MRHTGGM
+1 M
-8 DATTSTNAAVGDLPT
+8 TN
-23 TLQIGRLS
+23 TLRIGRLE

-53 RRFGNEM
+53 RRFGNDLP
-60 AFDDTTQPPG
+60 FDHDGAAPG
-70 DATNAV
+70 TPTHAI

-89 LIEGHRKMM
+89 LMEGHQKMLRAA
-98 ESAKY
+98 EF
-103 ADGETPRSIQLYGTD
+103 ADDETPRSIQLYGTD
-118 PYWIGEAVKK
+118 PYWIGQAVAK
-128 LVSEGAVDHIDMNLG
+128 LVGEGAVDHIDMNLG
-143 CPVAKITRHGGG
+143 CPVAKVTRHGGG
-155 SALPWRH
+155 SALPWHH

-171 MVSNAEDVPVTLK
+171 MVSNAGDVPVTLK

-196 LDTGKIAEDEGAA
+196 LDTGRIAEDEGAA
-209 AVALHARTAEQAYSG
+209 AIALHARTAEQAYSG
-224 TARWDTIA
+224 TARWHAIG
-232 ELKQHVTSIPVL
+232 ELKEHVTSIPVL

-250 EASDAIAMMRE
+250 EVSDALAMMQQ
-261 TGCDGVVIG
+261 TGCDGVVVG

-280 RELTQGLSGRDITPA
+280 RELAEGFRGEPISAA
-295 PSLHGVIK
+295 PSLHEVTR
-303 IMTTHL
+303 IMMTHL

-317 EDRGTRD
+317 ADRGIRD

-329 SWYLKG
+329 SWYVKG
-335 FPVGGQFRQQVNQ
+335 FAVGPKVRHELNQ
-348 MKSREQ
+348 MSSRAELLAI
-354 MLDLLHSLEDEEFPP
+354 LDLLEDEPFPP

-381 PKRVILPYGWLDDR
+381 PRRVVLPHGWLDARDDA
-395 ESRTPPGVKADAFTS
+395 TPPGAAASAFTS